1 MQTLIYIFILFIVV
15 LLLIYIFF
23 KSKQNHLFSL
33 LSGSCPSCLETRKVF
48 FDKNSNTKWILDLE
62 DIVKDKLLFDQ
73 EVKNFTIKPVG
84 GVGQFISRMWK
95 FWVLYHSYCLQKTK
109 IPLNIFI
116 REVRQSHYNILD
128 NKFLFEENIVLT

>member
-48 FDKNSNTKWILDLE
+48 FDKNSNT
-62 DIVKDKLLFDQ
+62 
-73 EVKNFTIKPVG
+73 NFTQDVIKTT
-84 GVGQFISRMWK
+84 
-95 FWVLYHSYCLQKTK
+95 VLKYVEFLCTSCGLKEIHSINSQMEC
-109 IPLNIFI
+109 NI
-116 REVRQSHYNILD
+116 
-128 NKFLFEENIVLT
+128 